1 MQWLAFRLPTRPMF
15 VVTAA
20 FLFPMGPRMVGEAF
34 RELQEQQILPYTTD
48 GVAAFVPEQ
57 GLNDAAW
64 EVIGMQAALLPL
76 TLVVGIPMPRRRERD
91 APVPAASRE
100 VSGRVVRGDADHR
113 QRHFHGAVALEGR
126 ESGRPQDEG
135 EAEDEKR
142 SLDAAVELF
151 HRTLPARGSESYP
164 RPAQHRARWYPNR
177 QALAVVPSGQSLE
190 AIAPVSRLASV
201 AGARLRG
208 LKLSHSVAA

>member
-1 MQWLAFRLPTRPMF
+1 MQWLAFHLPTRPMF
-15 VVTAA
+15 VLTSA

-34 RELQEQQILPYTTD
+34 RELQEQQILSYTTN
-48 GVAAFVPEQ
+48 GVAAFVSEQ
-57 GLNDAAW
+57 GLNDATW
-64 EVIGMQAALLPL
+64 EVIGVQAALLPVA
-76 TLVVGIPMPRRRERD
+76 LVVGISMLRRRKTD
-91 APVPAASRE
+91 APGPAASRE
-100 VSGRVVRGDADHR
+100 ASGRVVRGDADHR

-126 ESGRPQDEG
+126 EGGRPQDEG

-177 QALAVVPSGQSLE
+177 QAPAVAPSGQSLE
-190 AIAPVSRLASV
+190 AIALVSPLTPARPAPSRRGRRRR
-201 AGARLRG
+201 AGA
-208 LKLSHSVAA
+208 